1 MKNDLIQ
8 LIEEVD
14 HIEGLFRRF
23 EPEIGLS
30 IPSGDFIYD
39 VPEFIE
45 WKQAILYELQDIYDR
60 THDAFVWKIINATGV
75 ISRFTG
81 RNYDD
86 RKNFSELKGA
96 LRVIRK
102 NIDRYYPENTA
113 NLEKEGCEK
122 MKKTKVFISH
132 SSKDIKQVSLLVDL
146 LADMGLTNDD
156 LFCSSV
162 PDYSIPLNAD
172 IYDYLASLF
181 RDCNIYVIFMLS
193 HNYYQSPVCL
203 NEMGAAWVLKNDYTS
218 ILLHGFDYHE
228 VKGAVNPNKI
238 GLRFDDSD
246 ELLKKRLGEL
256 ITILSERLGKSIP
269 DMRWERKRD
278 SFVSEIKNLV

>member
-1 MKNDLIQ
+1 MKDDFIQ
-8 LIEEVD
+8 LVDRMD
-14 HIEGLFRRF
+14 HIEKLFYHF
-23 EPEIGLS
+23 KPDEDIP

-39 VPEFIE
+39 VPEFIS
-45 WKQAILYELQDIYDR
+45 WKQEVLCELDDIYERLKDS
-60 THDAFVWKIINATGV
+60 FVGKIISPTGIINAFNGQ
-75 ISRFTG
+75 SLDERLDFA
-81 RNYDD
+81 
-86 RKNFSELKGA
+86 ELKGA
-96 LRVIRK
+96 LFAIRK
-102 NIDRYYPENTA
+102 NIDKYYPDTPQ
-113 NLEKEGCEK
+113 KESRADQK
-122 MKKTKVFISH
+122 SMKKTKIFISH

-162 PDYSIPLNAD
+162 PDYSIPLNVD
-172 IYDYLASLF
+172 IYGYLASLF
-181 RDCNIYVIFMLS
+181 HDYDIYVIFMLS
-193 HNYYQSPVCL
+193 QNYYQSPVCL

-228 VKGAVNPNKI
+228 VRGAVNPNKI

-256 ITILSERLGKSIP
+256 ITILSERFGKSIP

>member
-86 RKNFSELKGA
+86 RKNFS
-96 LRVIRK
+96 
-102 NIDRYYPENTA
+102 
-113 NLEKEGCEK
+113 
-122 MKKTKVFISH
+122 
-132 SSKDIKQVSLLVDL
+132 
-146 LADMGLTNDD
+146 
-156 LFCSSV
+156 
-162 PDYSIPLNAD
+162 
-172 IYDYLASLF
+172 
-181 RDCNIYVIFMLS
+181 
-193 HNYYQSPVCL
+193 
-203 NEMGAAWVLKNDYTS
+203 
-218 ILLHGFDYHE
+218 
-228 VKGAVNPNKI
+228 
-238 GLRFDDSD
+238 
-246 ELLKKRLGEL
+246 
-256 ITILSERLGKSIP
+256 
-269 DMRWERKRD
+269 
-278 SFVSEIKNLV
+278 